1 MSKSK
6 DFTLGLISGAL
17 VGSAIALLYAP
28 DKGSNTRDV
37 ISYRLSSYLDDLSH
51 LIDRLSEEKEAISE
65 AKRQGDL
72 VVEDA
77 RDRAEDLIREAEDL
91 LDTID
96 DTKGASKNN
105 STQHQSD
112 SSSK

>member
-17 VGSAIALLYAP
+17 VGSVVALLYAP

-37 ISYRLSSYLDDLSH
+37 ISYRLSSYLDELTH

-77 RDRAEDLIREAEDL
+77 RHRAEDLIREAEDL
-91 LDTID
+91 LDTIED
-96 DTKGASKNN
+96 SEGSKKNN
-105 STQHQSD
+105 PTQQKADNSA
-112 SSSK
+112 

>member
-17 VGSAIALLYAP
+17 VGSVIALLYAP

-37 ISYRLSSYLDDLSH
+37 LSYRLSNYLDELTH
-51 LIDRLSEEKEAISE
+51 LIDKLSEEKESISE
-65 AKRQGDL
+65 AKRKGDL

-77 RDRAEDLIREAEDL
+77 RHRAEDLIKEAEEL
-91 LDTID
+91 LDTIEE
-96 DTKGASKNN
+96 TKASKNKKSKN
-105 STQHQSD
+105 ETQES
-112 SSSK
+112 

>member
-6 DFTLGLISGAL
+6 DFTLGLLSGAL
-17 VGSAIALLYAP
+17 VGSVIALLYAP

-37 ISYRLSSYLDDLSH
+37 LSYRLSSYLDELTQ
-51 LIDRLSEEKEAISE
+51 LIDQLSEEKASISE

-77 RDRAEDLIREAEDL
+77 RKRAEDLINEAEDL
-91 LDTID
+91 LGSIEE
-96 DTKGASKNN
+96 TKKNVTN
-105 STQHQSD
+105 SSE
-112 SSSK
+112 

>member
-17 VGSAIALLYAP
+17 LGSVVALLYAP

-37 ISYRLSSYLDDLSH
+37 ISYRLSSYLDELTH
-51 LIDRLSEEKEAISE
+51 LIERLSEEKEAISE
-65 AKRQGDL
+65 AKRQGDQ

-77 RDRAEDLIREAEDL
+77 RHRAEDLIREAEDL
-91 LDTID
+91 LDTIED
-96 DTKGASKNN
+96 SDSGKENN
-105 STQHQSD
+105 STQQRAD
-112 SSSK
+112 KSS

>member
-17 VGSAIALLYAP
+17 VGSAVALLYAP
-28 DKGSNTRDV
+28 DKGSNTRDI
-37 ISYRLSSYLDDLSH
+37 ISYRLSSYLDELTH

-77 RDRAEDLIREAEDL
+77 RHRAEDLIREAEDL

-96 DTKGASKNN
+96 ESEEAKENN
-105 STQHQSD
+105 STKEKTD
-112 SSSK
+112 K

>member
-17 VGSAIALLYAP
+17 VGSVVALLYAP

-37 ISYRLSSYLDDLSH
+37 ISYRLSSYLDELTH

-77 RDRAEDLIREAEDL
+77 RHRAEDLIREAEDL
-91 LDTID
+91 LDTIED
-96 DTKGASKNN
+96 SEGGKENN
-105 STQHQSD
+105 STQQKAD
-112 SSSK
+112 KSS